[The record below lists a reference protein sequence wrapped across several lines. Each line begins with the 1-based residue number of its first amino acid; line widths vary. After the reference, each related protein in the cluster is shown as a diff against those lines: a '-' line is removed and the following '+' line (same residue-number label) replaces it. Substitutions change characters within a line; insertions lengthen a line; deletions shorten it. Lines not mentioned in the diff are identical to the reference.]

1 MHLNAALEKEDPMIT
16 TDRPQHHAQPDTGT
30 SALHIPP
37 RDDFRTLLNELAWFY
52 TRDWRNIVKNPL
64 VAKALIR
71 RSTRAA
77 LYAEDIYA
85 DSQQQKTPQIPIQDL
100 LSPPQDQAPSQT
112 DTNPSSIHHNSQFE
126 EDDPP
131 CLTHIPVS
139 IDRVELYDFSTP
151 HHHEHP
157 LYANHTVMHFCAAFY
172 HEDEFIFARAHLQ
185 LLLTPTGSLNWLA
198 GSRSVPVD
206 KNYLPL
212 PYIPG
217 GELFHL
223 LGLGI
228 TQLIYTNQ
236 TDLKLR
242 MKQGHRLPPD
252 HKLVGMVLQGDF
264 DTNPTTS
271 HGERQTPLWAK
282 S

>member
-1 MHLNAALEKEDPMIT
+1 MIT
-16 TDRPQHHAQPDTGT
+16 NKQNHHESLSDTKNPEPQPLSLSDLQE
-30 SALHIPP
+30 
-37 RDDFRTLLNELAWFY
+37 LLDELAWFY
-52 TRDWRNIVKNPL
+52 TRDWRNIVKDPTI
-64 VAKALIR
+64 AKSLIR

-77 LYAEDIYA
+77 LYAEDMYT
-85 DSQQQKTPQIPIQDL
+85 DSQQGLTPPTPQQDL
-100 LSPPQDQAPSQT
+100 LPPRPDQSPDSSVPPPST
-112 DTNPSSIHHNSQFE
+112 IHKTFQLE

-131 CLTHIPVS
+131 CVTSIPVS
-139 IDRVELYDFSTP
+139 IDRVELYEFSTP
-151 HHHEHP
+151 HPHEHP
-157 LYANHTVMHFCAAFY
+157 LYTDHTVMHFCAAFY

-185 LLLTPTGSLNWLA
+185 LLLTPTGTLNWLA

-242 MKQGHRLPPD
+242 MKQGHRLPAD
-252 HKLVGMVLQGDF
+252 YKLVGMVLQGDF

-271 HGERQTPLWAK
+271 HGERQTPRWAK